1 MLFEDWKTA
10 AEALDRCGGHG
21 TRHDARHGFV
31 LMKAMLSLKEAE
43 TQDSIDFLFDQC
55 YINIDVYRIISCI
68 ISCNN

>member
-43 TQDSIDFLFDQC
+43 TQDSIDFLFDFSSINAM
-55 YINIDVYRIISCI
+55 YIVSYHV
-68 ISCNN
+68 